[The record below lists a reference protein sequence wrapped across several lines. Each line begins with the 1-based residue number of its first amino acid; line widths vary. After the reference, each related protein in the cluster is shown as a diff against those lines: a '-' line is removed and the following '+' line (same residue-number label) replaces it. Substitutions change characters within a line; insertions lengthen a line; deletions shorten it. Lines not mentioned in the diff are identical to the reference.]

1 MMVRGRTGDLLG
13 PHHEE
18 VIVLVQDRVIAL
30 IALAACAVVYW
41 ATLSY
46 PPEVVA
52 FPKFLLYVFGGLSVL
67 IFLFPGQQ
75 KSYNF
80 KMIFSKEKMVTIF
93 LLVGYTI
100 VFPIVGYF
108 VTTFIFAIIYL
119 MIFKRQGIGQYLI
132 YSGIFTALMYLVFQK
147 GLYVWFPEGLL
158 L

>member
-1 MMVRGRTGDLLG
+1 MVRAGQERCSA
-13 PHHEE
+13 PYHEE
-18 VIVLVQDRVIAL
+18 VVVLVIDRVIAL
-30 IALAACAVVYW
+30 IALAVCSLVYW

-67 IFLFPGQQ
+67 IFIFPGQQ

-80 KMIFSKEKMVTIF
+80 KKIFSKEKFLTIF
-93 LLVGYTI
+93 LLIGYTI

-119 MIFKRQGIGQYLI
+119 WIFKRQGLGQYLI
-132 YSGIFTALMYLVFQK
+132 YSAIFSALMYLVFQK